1 MAGIGFELRKL
12 VETRTLRGVLGAA
25 FSGTLVVAGPW
36 LLTAASLAA
45 AQRLPFLADPRIA
58 TEFIGAMVWALAIS
72 ICASAAPLYI
82 FVRLSADLIYV
93 GKKGEAAALLLK
105 FALASALASVPVGIV
120 ASLAL
125 VPRIFGPRRLDGL
138 LLAAAFTFLLAAV
151 NTLWAAMMTATVI
164 RKYGRILAAYGLG
177 MLLMYFLARGL
188 GPSLGAPGALLALA
202 AGYALTCL
210 LLLAATVEA
219 LGLAPYGGA
228 FRELWRYARKYRN
241 LALAGALYAA
251 ATWVDKAVLAA
262 FGGVAAD
269 GTRFLINPGYDG
281 AYYVSNLALIPGL
294 VFFTIVTETEFNLD
308 LKRLIACLGHKRQ
321 PEIEA
326 AKSRILRASAG
337 SLARQSAFQGALAI
351 GLVLAAPLLTQ
362 SMGAPASLFAILLA
376 GGFFQLIF
384 LSALNMLFY
393 LELYRDA
400 ALSALA
406 FALVNLGL
414 SIAACSSPYSEALR
428 GYPYLAGCIVSAALA
443 VTFAFRGLR
452 RFDRIVFLRASG
464 EEYGR

>member
-1 MAGIGFELRKL
+1 MA
-12 VETRTLRGVLGAA
+12 
-25 FSGTLVVAGPW
+25 
-36 LLTAASLAA
+36 
-45 AQRLPFLADPRIA
+45 
-58 TEFIGAMVWALAIS
+58 WACS
-72 ICASAAPLYI
+72 SCTSSREASARAWERPAPSWPS
-82 FVRLSADLIYV
+82 R
-93 GKKGEAAALLLK
+93 
-105 FALASALASVPVGIV
+105 P
-120 ASLAL
+120 
-125 VPRIFGPRRLDGL
+125 
-138 LLAAAFTFLLAAV
+138 
-151 NTLWAAMMTATVI
+151 AT
-164 RKYGRILAAYGLG
+164 RSPAC
-177 MLLMYFLARGL
+177 FC
-188 GPSLGAPGALLALA
+188 S
-202 AGYALTCL
+202 
-210 LLLAATVEA
+210 AATVEA

-414 SIAACSSPYSEALR
+414 SIAACSSPIGGIA